1 MIKIE
6 ETMSERPNVTLPG
19 TVERIIKPPNEP
31 EKAQITVKGADHLCR
46 DMRIDN
52 TLRNENGDAVS
63 LQAGARVDVTLKAES
78 EATTLKSNGNGNHS
92 TSAPMN
98 RTTLST
104 LAQTKP
110 SEPLLEHEIRLR
122 AYDLY
127 EQQGRMD
134 GHSVEYWLH
143 AEAEILGKIFSRGA

>member
-1 MIKIE
+1 
-6 ETMSERPNVTLPG
+6 MSERPNVTLPG

-46 DMRIDN
+46 EIRIDN
-52 TLRNENGDAVS
+52 TLRNENGGDVS
-63 LQAGARVDVTLKAES
+63 LQAGARVDVTLEAES
-78 EATTLKSNGNGNHS
+78 EATTLKSNGNGKHS

-110 SEPLLEHEIRLR
+110 SEPLLEHEIRLL

-134 GHSVEYWLH
+134 GHSVE
-143 AEAEILGKIFSRGA
+143 